1 MYSKWQVII
10 EFLYLK
16 ITKSGTQDSHD
27 FILNRNYIEEGVARG
42 DENEDK
48 SGRCTFIHS
57 G

>member
-48 SGRCTFIHS
+48 SGRCSFIHS